1 MQKKSM
7 KKSSILVLF
16 LALGGCTQS
25 PVAWWKSVNE
35 KAQHLATLEANYEA
49 LKKEHDKLKI
59 EFYHVEHEYVT
70 LKAES
75 QSKETAELSLALTGS
90 KEGRGIAS
98 IHYEPPHGLNPKDL
112 LALAYEHLREKR
124 FPEAAATFES
134 LIAQPEAASLQK
146 TDVFYSAGVAWYQ
159 VKNYAKARENF
170 ETAKQHAEGEEKEK
184 VHKKVDLWMRAID
197 RKLAST
203 SPNHGGE

>member
-7 KKSSILVLF
+7 NKVSIFLLF
-16 LALGGCTQS
+16 LSLGGCSQS
-25 PVAWWKSVNE
+25 PVTWWKSINE
-35 KAQHLATLEANYEA
+35 KAHHLATVEANYEA
-49 LKKEHDKLKI
+49 LKKEHEKLQT

-70 LKAES
+70 LKAEV
-75 QSKETAELSLALTGS
+75 QSKESADLSLTLTGS

-98 IHYEPPHGLNPKDL
+98 IHYEPPKSLPLKDL
-112 LALAYEHLREKR
+112 LSLAYEHLREKR

-134 LIAQPEAASLQK
+134 FISQPESASLQK

-159 VKNYAKARENF
+159 VKNYSKARENF
-170 ETAKQHAEGEEKEK
+170 ETARQHAEGEEKEK

-203 SPNHGGE
+203 ISNHGGE

>member
-7 KKSSILVLF
+7 KKISIFVLF
-16 LALGGCTQS
+16 ISLGGCSQN
-25 PVAWWKSVNE
+25 PVTWWKSVNQ
-35 KAQHLATLEANYEA
+35 KVKHLVTVEAKYEA
-49 LKKEHDKLKI
+49 LKKDHEKLQT

-70 LKAES
+70 LKAEI
-75 QSKETAELSLALTGS
+75 QSKKSADLSLTLTGS

-98 IHYEPPHGLNPKDL
+98 IRYEPPKGLAPKDL
-112 LALAYEHLREKR
+112 VALAYEHLREKR
-124 FPEAAATFES
+124 FPEAAASFDA
-134 LIAQPEAASLQK
+134 LISQPESASLQK

-159 VKNYAKARENF
+159 VKNYSKARENF
-170 ETAKQHAEGEEKEK
+170 ETARQHAEGEEKEK

-203 SPNHGGE
+203 TSHHGGE